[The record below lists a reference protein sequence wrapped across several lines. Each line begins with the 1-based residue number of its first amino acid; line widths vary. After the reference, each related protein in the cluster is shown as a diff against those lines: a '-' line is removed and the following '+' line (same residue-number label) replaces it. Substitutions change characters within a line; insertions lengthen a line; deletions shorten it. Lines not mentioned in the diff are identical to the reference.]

1 MQIHFFPVN
10 QFPILQPLCTSKFSS
25 QMLSLYFHVIFTF
38 HVFSM
43 CIPHAPEG
51 IPERQYENRQKEKDD
66 FLENKNFKLAT
77 LKFHMRGTSLVILG
91 PGLHA
96 PFYAGGAMFDSW
108 SGNY

>member
-1 MQIHFFPVN
+1 MQIQFFLVS
-10 QFPILQPLCTSKFSS
+10 QFPILQPLCTSEFPS
-25 QMLSLYFHVIFTF
+25 QMLSLYFHVIFTYAC
-38 HVFSM
+38 V
-43 CIPHAPEG
+43 PHAPEG

-77 LKFHMRGTSLVILG
+77 LQFHMRGTSPVVQW

-96 PFYAGGAMFDSW
+96 PFNAGGATFDPW